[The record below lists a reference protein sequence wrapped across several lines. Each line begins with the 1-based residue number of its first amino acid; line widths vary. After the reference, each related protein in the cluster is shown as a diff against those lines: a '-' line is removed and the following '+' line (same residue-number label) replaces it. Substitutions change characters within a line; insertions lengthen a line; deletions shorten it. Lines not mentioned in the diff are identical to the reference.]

1 MILNGNERAN
11 ASKLAKHLLNTR
23 DNEHVDLHELRGF
36 VADNLFGALQESE
49 AIAKGTRCQKHLFS
63 LSLNPPPGIDV
74 AVEVFEAAVN
84 RIEEELGLSG
94 QPRAIVF
101 HEKEGRRHAHAVWS
115 KIDGEKMRA
124 INLSFY
130 KRDLTAISKELF
142 LEHGWQ
148 MPDGLRDHRK
158 RDPLKFSHAEWQ
170 QAKRTG
176 LDVKQVKALIRECWN
191 VSDTRQSFE
200 NALREKGFWLAHGD
214 RRSYGAV
221 DWRGEIY
228 SLSRI
233 TGAKSKEMQARL
245 GETKEHR
252 SIEETKAHIG
262 ALLTP
267 RLQAWAKEMSAKAS
281 RANLAAQFQREQM
294 VQRHRQVRA
303 DLKQRQ
309 EERWIAEEKLRA
321 ARTPTGIRGLWGW
334 ITGKN
339 KKIRQENE
347 AEIAKASSR
356 DRSERQ
362 TVISGQLHER
372 RGLQRGIVAARTKQ
386 QEALQELNQEIAH
399 ALTLG
404 REPVMSSQRD
414 QQRERQLHH
423 RDRDEPDRSPL

>member
-11 ASKLAKHLLNTR
+11 ANKLAKHLLNTR

-36 VADNLFGALQESE
+36 VADDLFGALRESE

-63 LSLNPPPGIDV
+63 LSLNPPPGVDV

-84 RIEEELGLSG
+84 RIEKELGLSG

-176 LDVKQVKALIRECWN
+176 LDVKQVKTLIRECWN

-200 NALREKGFWLAHGD
+200 NALR
-214 RRSYGAV
+214 
-221 DWRGEIY
+221 
-228 SLSRI
+228 
-233 TGAKSKEMQARL
+233 
-245 GETKEHR
+245 
-252 SIEETKAHIG
+252 
-262 ALLTP
+262 
-267 RLQAWAKEMSAKAS
+267 
-281 RANLAAQFQREQM
+281 
-294 VQRHRQVRA
+294 
-303 DLKQRQ
+303 
-309 EERWIAEEKLRA
+309 
-321 ARTPTGIRGLWGW
+321 
-334 ITGKN
+334 
-339 KKIRQENE
+339 
-347 AEIAKASSR
+347 
-356 DRSERQ
+356 
-362 TVISGQLHER
+362 
-372 RGLQRGIVAARTKQ
+372 
-386 QEALQELNQEIAH
+386 
-399 ALTLG
+399 
-404 REPVMSSQRD
+404 
-414 QQRERQLHH
+414 
-423 RDRDEPDRSPL
+423 